1 MFCRT
6 KISGLEQA
14 LRWRIFAPKKDE
26 AKVGRR
32 ELDCRLLL
40 RYETKNYEMGGE
52 CSMNE
57 IYEKFINDFVG
68 KPEQKT

>member
-1 MFCRT
+1 V
-6 KISGLEQA
+6 
-14 LRWRIFAPKKDE
+14 
-26 AKVGRR
+26 KVGRR
-32 ELDCRLLL
+32 ELDY
-40 RYETKNYEMGGE
+40 RYETKNYEIGGE

>member
-6 KISGLEQA
+6 QISGLEQA

-26 AKVGRR
+26 VKVGRR
-32 ELDCRLLL
+32 ELDY
-40 RYETKNYEMGGE
+40 RYETKNYEIGGE